1 MARLN
6 STRLGRF
13 LMRVA
18 LYGGALFV
26 GLPLVFS
33 HVMIRTHRRPTEP
46 PPPRWEETWITSE
59 DLRLRAWLGPE
70 KPGRPAVV
78 VVHGLGDSLESY
90 FPIASVLSGR
100 GHTVLLLDLRGHGA
114 SAGSRTTMG
123 GHEREDVRAGMRFLS
138 AQGLARRGV
147 VLFGFSMG
155 AVAVL
160 RAAADREDVRAVVA
174 ESPFDTYRDTV
185 AHHAR
190 ILYGLPRWFP
200 VISLAIAAAEWRAG
214 FDADEVDAVAAAAEM
229 KAPLLLILD
238 GEDPRMPEPVVRRV
252 LDAHPGPKR
261 FWVAEGAPHSGAR
274 NISGYWETILAFL
287 EEAGV

>member
-18 LYGGALFV
+18 LYGGAVFV
-26 GLPLVFS
+26 GLPLAFS

-59 DLRLRAWLGPE
+59 GLRLRAWLGPA

-114 SAGSRTTMG
+114 SEGNRTTMG
-123 GHEREDVRAGMRFLS
+123 GHEREDVRAGMRYLS
-138 AQGLARRGV
+138 AQGLAQRGV

-200 VISLAIAAAEWRAG
+200 VIHLAIAAAEWRAG
-214 FDADEVDAVAAAAEM
+214 FDADEVDAVRAAG
-229 KAPLLLILD
+229 KIRAPLLAIVNGAD
-238 GEDPRMPEPVVRRV
+238 ERMPERVVRRV
-252 LDAHPGPKR
+252 WDAHPGPKSI
-261 FWVAEGAPHSGAR
+261 WVAPGAEHVGA
-274 NISGYWETILAFL
+274 ILHLDYWPRVLGFL
-287 EEAGV
+287 EEHKL